1 MFTVTIRDMVI
12 GHGADGSVVGL
23 DDFSGLSDFID
34 SILALRRWG
43 RLKDG
48 GRVMQS

>member
-1 MFTVTIRDMVI
+1 M
-12 GHGADGSVVGL
+12 VGL

>member
-23 DDFSGLSDFID
+23 DDFSSLFQFND
-34 SILALRRWG
+34 SMVL
-43 RLKDG
+43 
-48 GRVMQS
+48 

>member
-23 DDFSGLSDFID
+23 DDFSGLFQSDKSSFKT
-34 SILALRRWG
+34 LLCLRNKKY
-43 RLKDG
+43 LKL
-48 GRVMQS
+48 